1 MYDSRGRSTAY
12 NLDRKDATKG
22 YFRDNC
28 VACCARCNRSKSN
41 TFSFEEWVEVGKAI
55 KRFRKTHGIQ

>member
-1 MYDSRGRSTAY
+1 MRITTAY
-12 NLDRKDATKG
+12 STRYTKLDTLWSSHVAAAAS
-22 YFRDNC
+22 